1 MPNIVLEDIKK
12 IYAPA
17 SGKRVA
23 AVRRFSLAIA
33 DREWLTIVG
42 PSGSGKTTLLRLIAG
57 LETPDRGQIR
67 FNGKNVTPQS
77 PQARDVAMVFQSHAL
92 FPHFTAF
99 ENIAFGLKVR
109 GVARAEIIKRVRET
123 ADLLGVAHC
132 LDRPPAKLSG
142 GERQRVA
149 LGRALVR
156 KPKIL
161 LLDEPFANLDEPLR
175 LQLQTELVALRERL
189 ATTLIWVTHH
199 QGEALAVGDR
209 VAVLRR
215 GKLQQVGAPRLVHDQ
230 PANKFVAEFIGSP
243 AMNLFSGTVGQYEG
257 QLVLLGRETDPYD
270 PSLRFLLPLGSW
282 REKWFGAHLGR
293 SILLGVRA
301 TAIRLLSDPAAAQP
315 GDLMEAVVLRSQFT
329 GSQTLC
335 TVAWC
340 HREFSVTADADARLT
355 AGQKVV
361 LRMELSNACVFDA
374 VAGVAL
380 F

>member
-1 MPNIVLEDIKK
+1 VPSIVLEDIKK
-12 IYAPA
+12 IYPA
-17 SGKRVA
+17 TTGKRVA
-23 AVRRFSLAIA
+23 AVRRFSLNVA

-42 PSGSGKTTLLRLIAG
+42 PSGSGKTSLLRLIAG

-67 FNGKNVTPQS
+67 FNGKNVTRQS

-99 ENIAFGLKVR
+99 ENIAFGLKLR
-109 GVARAEIIKRVRET
+109 GVAKAETIRRVRET

-149 LGRALVR
+149 LGRALIR

-161 LLDEPFANLDEPLR
+161 LLDEPFAHLDEPLR
-175 LQLQTELVALRERL
+175 LQMQTELAALRERL

-199 QGEALAVGDR
+199 QAEALAVGDR

-215 GKLQQVGAPRLVHDQ
+215 GKLQQVGIPRLVHDQ
-230 PANKFVAEFIGSP
+230 PANTFVAEFIGSP
-243 AMNLFSGTVGQYEG
+243 AMNLFPGTVVQGDGE
-257 QLVLLGRETDPYD
+257 LLFIGRETDYNDHSP
-270 PSLRFLLPLGSW
+270 RFTLPLGSW
-282 REKWFGAHLGR
+282 QADKFGPHLGR
-293 SILLGVRA
+293 SIMLGVRA
-301 TAIRLLSDPAAAQP
+301 AAIRLLDDPAAAKP
-315 GDLMEAVVLRSQFT
+315 GDLVEAIVLRSQFT
-329 GSQTLC
+329 GTQTLC
-335 TVAWC
+335 TVAWRN
-340 HREFSVTADADARLT
+340 REFSVSAGAEAGLT

-374 VAGVAL
+374 TAGVAL